1 MTNLTKFPIGQAFKD
16 RIRTRGFCIDDP
28 ERRFPTRND
37 FPSKVLKLRSQ
48 GAPDRAAKLIG
59 DRARAAKPERTRMLP
74 WLAPFAVRVGWPD
87 RAAAHDHHP
96 DAFGWP
102 PSVTD
107 PLGNAIDNVLG
118 WLAQVDFS
126 DPVLTTAIL
135 GGLLLTQTVAVF
147 QRRAE
152 LKTLAGKVPPD
163 QPDLFP
169 ETLNDL
175 EPKHQTANWDVDA
188 ATRQGQV
195 RSENQDVLSVLH
207 LADDTQV
214 IIVCDGAGGIGGGRE
229 ASQTAS
235 RAIASSLQVTWNDQG
250 ELTPADLETA
260 ISVARKAAKDN
271 SLAGVTTALLVLLV
285 GNQMHYATL
294 GDGAVSVVWPDGMVG
309 HVQVPHHTLGRPSNE
324 IGAYIGG
331 DCDAPART
339 GTLRLESGSVVLAM
353 TDGASD
359 LFNFEDFAGERN
371 KLNQLTGL
379 ADNLLAQL
387 EGARD
392 PDTGA
397 WLHSDN
403 MTLAI
408 ARLKMGA
415 SDDTAH

>member
-1 MTNLTKFPIGQAFKD
+1 MTNPTKFPIDQAFKD
-16 RIRTRGFCIDDP
+16 RLRSRGFCIDDP

-37 FPSKVLKLRSQ
+37 FPSKVLNLRNH
-48 GAPDRAAKLIG
+48 GAPDQAAKLLG
-59 DRARAAKPERTRMLP
+59 DRTRAKKPDRTRALP
-74 WLAPFAVRVGWPD
+74 WLMPFAVRAGWPE

-96 DAFGWP
+96 ETFEKL
-102 PSVTD
+102 
-107 PLGNAIDNVLG
+107 PLATEPRGNAIDNVLG

-135 GGLLLTQTVAVF
+135 GGLLMTQTVAVF
-147 QRRAE
+147 QRRAV
-152 LKTLAGKVPPD
+152 LKSLAGKVPHD

-169 ETLNDL
+169 ETLADL
-175 EPKHQTANWDVDA
+175 EPEDHTAIWDVDA

-195 RSENQDVLSVLH
+195 RSENQDALCVLH
-207 LADDTQV
+207 LADEIQV

-229 ASQTAS
+229 ASQSAS
-235 RAIASSLQVTWNDQG
+235 HAIASSLQRAWNDQG
-250 ELTPADLETA
+250 ELTPADLEIA
-260 ISVARKAAKDN
+260 ISAARKTAKDK
-271 SLAGVTTALLVLLV
+271 SLEGVTTALLVLLV
-285 GNQMHYATL
+285 GDQMHYATL

-339 GTLRLESGSVVLAM
+339 GTLRLEPGSVVLAM

-359 LFNFEDFAGERN
+359 LFNFEDFAGERH
-371 KLNQLTGL
+371 KLDQVTGL
-379 ADNLLAQL
+379 ADSLLAQL
-387 EGARD
+387 EEARD
-392 PDTGA
+392 PNTGA

-408 ARLKMGA
+408 ARLNMGA
-415 SDDTAH
+415 SDGSAY